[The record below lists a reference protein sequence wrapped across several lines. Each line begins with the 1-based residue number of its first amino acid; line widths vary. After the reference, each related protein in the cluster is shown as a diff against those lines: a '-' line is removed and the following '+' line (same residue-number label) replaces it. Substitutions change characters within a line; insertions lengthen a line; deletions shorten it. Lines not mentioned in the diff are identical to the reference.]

1 MSFILDLM
9 KPSAPVEEVQDK
21 GVVAKKY
28 RYWRIR
34 IFYSMYV
41 GYVFYYFTRKSLAF
55 AMPMMIKDLGFD
67 KSQLGLLGSI
77 LALSYGMSKFVS
89 GIISDKSNPRF
100 FMAFG
105 LIITGILNI
114 FFGLSSTIFL
124 FAIFWGLNGWF
135 QGFGWPPCSRLLSH
149 WYSKSERG
157 AWWSFWSTSHNLGG
171 AIIPWVA
178 THSAYYFGWR
188 YAMFVPGVIS
198 IFAGFFVLNRLR
210 DTPQSLGLPTIE
222 KFREEHTISEKESLH
237 LNKTLSFKEMLFKY
251 VLTNGYIWMLA
262 FSSVFVYIIRTAM
275 NDWTTLYL
283 IEKRGFSLVSAGSC
297 VFWFESG
304 GFVGMLV
311 AGWLSDRL
319 YASRRGPMNVI
330 FSLGMFVSILG
341 FWLYPGTSLLWN
353 SFICTSIG
361 FFLFGPQMLIGLAA
375 AELSHKNATGTATGF
390 TGWFAYLG
398 AAIAG
403 YPLGLIA
410 EKFGWQGFF
419 IMMAVCGV
427 LSIFCFLPLWGVSSS
442 KVQDRDQQEMALT
455 ASESTSS

>member
-1 MSFILDLM
+1 MSSILDLF
-9 KPSAPVEEVQDK
+9 KPSAHVEELQDK
-21 GVVAKKY
+21 DVVDKKY

-34 IFYSMYV
+34 IFYGMYI

-67 KSQLGLLGSI
+67 KSQLGLLGTV
-77 LALSYGMSKFVS
+77 LALSYGLSKFVS
-89 GIISDKSNPRF
+89 GVISDKSNPRF

-105 LIITGILNI
+105 LIVTGILNI
-114 FFGLSSTIFL
+114 FFGLSSTIYL
-124 FAIFWGLNGWF
+124 FAILWGLNGWF

-157 AWWSFWSTSHNLGG
+157 TWWSLWSTSHNLGG
-171 AIIPWVA
+171 AMIPFVA
-178 THSAYYFGWR
+178 SYSALYFGWR
-188 YAMFVPGVIS
+188 YAMYVPGVIS
-198 IFAGFFVLNRLR
+198 ICVGFFLLNRLR
-210 DTPQSLGLPTIE
+210 DTPQSLGLPTVE
-222 KFREEHTISEKESLH
+222 KFRKEQNITAAETEQ
-237 LNKTLSFKEMLFKY
+237 LNKTLSFKEMLFKH

-262 FSSVFVYIIRTAM
+262 LASVFVYIIRTAM

-283 IEKRGFSLVSAGSC
+283 IEKRGFSLISAGSC

-319 YASRRGPMNVI
+319 YASRRGPMNLI
-330 FSLGMFVSILG
+330 FSVGMLCSLLG
-341 FWLYPGTSLLWN
+341 FWFYPGTSLIWV
-353 SFICTSIG
+353 SFICASIG

-410 EKFGWQGFF
+410 DKFGWQGFF
-419 IMMAVCGV
+419 VMMAVCGV
-427 LSIFCFLPLWGVSSS
+427 LSVLCFVPLWSVNTNKKIQPQKQEPELATPDTVSS
-442 KVQDRDQQEMALT
+442 
-455 ASESTSS
+455 

>member
-1 MSFILDLM
+1 MSSILDLL
-9 KPSAPVEEVQDK
+9 KPSAPVEELQDK
-21 GVVAKKY
+21 EVVRKKY

-34 IFYSMYV
+34 IFYAMYI

-55 AMPMMIKDLGFD
+55 AMPYMIKDLGFD
-67 KSQLGLLGSI
+67 KSQLGLLGSV
-77 LALSYGMSKFVS
+77 LALSYGLSKFVS
-89 GIISDKSNPRF
+89 GILSDKSNPRF

-114 FFGLSSTIFL
+114 FFGLSSSIL
-124 FAIFWGLNGWF
+124 FFAVFWGLNGWF

-157 AWWSFWSTSHNLGG
+157 TWWSFWSTSHNLGG
-171 AIIPWVA
+171 AIIPFVA
-178 THSAYYFGWR
+178 SYSALWFGWR
-188 YAMFVPGVIS
+188 YAMYVPGGIC
-198 IFAGFFVLNRLR
+198 ILAGFFLMNRLR

-222 KFREEHTISEKESLH
+222 KHREEATISEEESKHMNKELSL
-237 LNKTLSFKEMLFKY
+237 KEMLFKY
-251 VLTNGYIWMLA
+251 VLVNPYIWMLA
-262 FSSVFVYIIRTAM
+262 LASVFIYIVRTAM

-283 IEKRGFSLVSAGSC
+283 MEVRGYSLVSAGSC

-304 GFVGMLV
+304 GFIGMLV
-311 AGWLSDRL
+311 AGWLSDRF
-319 YASRRGPMNVI
+319 YASKRGPMNVL
-330 FSLGMFVSILG
+330 FSLGMLLSTLA
-341 FWLYPGTSLLWN
+341 FWFYPGTSLVWS
-353 SFICTSIG
+353 SFICAMIG

-390 TGWFAYLG
+390 AGWFAYLG

-419 IMMAVCGV
+419 VVMAVCGV
-427 LSIFCFLPLWGVSSS
+427 LSVLCFLPLWNATSA
-442 KVQDRDQQEMALT
+442 KIQ
-455 ASESTSS
+455 SETPDTDPATS